1 MKVDEILKLKKSK
14 LSNIQLLSLLKEDIF
29 QSRKKHDTNNG
40 GNNNDSDSSTSQN
53 YHEKE

>member
-14 LSNIQLLSLLKEDIF
+14 LSNIQILSLLKEDIL
-29 QSRKKHDTNNG
+29 QNEKKTDNYNG
-40 GNNNDSDSSTSQN
+40 GNNNDSDSSKSQN

>member
-14 LSNIQLLSLLKEDIF
+14 LSNIQILSLLKEDIF
-29 QSRKKHDTNNG
+29 QSRKKQESNNG
-40 GNNNDSDSSTSQN
+40 GNNNDSDSSKSQN

>member
-14 LSNIQLLSLLKEDIF
+14 LSNIQLLNLLKEDIF
-29 QSRKKHDTNNG
+29 QNQKKKDNYNG
-40 GNNNDSDSSTSQN
+40 GNNNDSDSSKSQN

>member
-14 LSNIQLLSLLKEDIF
+14 LSNIKILSLLKEDIF

-40 GNNNDSDSSTSQN
+40 GNNNDSDSSKSQN